1 MNADIAHRFT
11 QLSEKPD
18 GMGRLAPCARALTG
32 ATNGRSAYVLEE
44 PLTGQRLL
52 RRSLNLSSAMVRSFA
67 VFAVMTLLVL
77 PLRAQDV
84 TLTTDVLDRYV
95 TAYDKEREELAA
107 LDPKLREIDQRI
119 RRFRECK
126 IAFEAAGSATRS
138 RLGGL
143 AARAGIRARCGAN
156 SEADIE
162 REKGVLR
169 EQATQRAAQT
179 GSFTVPQ
186 FQRLGIRL
194 ERIYAFGDRVGLSA
208 LEIEAV
214 DARRER
220 FGSIYGVSAATVT
233 AAMDGMGIRGAGRG
247 TPMAGQWTPDLTW
260 LYVSHLWGVM
270 YGTGANVFDEPY
282 QPGQWTR
289 WQFGREGDD
298 DIAVVER
305 AFLSKDDDGQEWWRY
320 KSVTSGDTIV
330 LEGLFKPAGEGLQE
344 LVRMRG
350 RMPGEREASE
360 LMVPENMTTLQSWGT
375 FRSRPTKESVDGATV
390 GTEDV
395 TTPAGTFSAKRVRFG
410 GTAFRQE
417 WWLSPQVPGGWV
429 QYSVAGEEKDEGF
442 RIRLIAHGSGAVSE
456 LGAR

>member
-1 MNADIAHRFT
+1 MFRSMVT
-11 QLSEKPD
+11 
-18 GMGRLAPCARALTG
+18 LAA
-32 ATNGRSAYVLEE
+32 
-44 PLTGQRLL
+44 
-52 RRSLNLSSAMVRSFA
+52 
-67 VFAVMTLLVL
+67 TLLVAL
-77 PLRAQDV
+77 PLGAQDII
-84 TLTTDVLDRYV
+84 LSTDVLDRFV
-95 TAYDKEREELAA
+95 TAYDKEREEIEA

-156 SEADIE
+156 NESDIE
-162 REKGVLR
+162 REKTVLR
-169 EQATQRAAQT
+169 EQATQRAAQA

-194 ERIYAFGDRVGLSA
+194 ERIYAYGDRAGLSA
-208 LEIEAV
+208 PEIEAV

-220 FGSIYGVSAATVT
+220 FGSIYGVSAAAVT
-233 AAMDGMGIRGAGRG
+233 AAMDGMGRRGASRG
-247 TPMAGQWTPDLTW
+247 TPAAGQWTPDLTW
-260 LYVSHLWGVM
+260 LYVSHLWGIM

-282 QPGQWTR
+282 QPGQWSR

-298 DIAVVER
+298 DISVVER
-305 AFLSKDDDGQEWWRY
+305 AFLSKDDEGREWWRY

-330 LEGLFKPAGEGLQE
+330 LEGLFKPAGDGLQE

-350 RMPGEREASE
+350 LMPGEREASE
-360 LMVPENMTTLQSWGT
+360 LMVPENMTMLQAWGT
-375 FRSRPTKESVDGATV
+375 FRSRPTAESVDGATV
-390 GTEDV
+390 GTENV

-429 QYSVAGEEKDEGF
+429 QYTVSGEEKDEGF
-442 RIRLIAHGSGAVSE
+442 RIQLVAHGTGAVSE
-456 LGAR
+456 LGSR

>member
-1 MNADIAHRFT
+1 MFRFVVT
-11 QLSEKPD
+11 
-18 GMGRLAPCARALTG
+18 LAA
-32 ATNGRSAYVLEE
+32 
-44 PLTGQRLL
+44 
-52 RRSLNLSSAMVRSFA
+52 
-67 VFAVMTLLVL
+67 TLLVAL
-77 PLRAQDV
+77 PLSAQD
-84 TLTTDVLDRYV
+84 LALSTDVLDRFV
-95 TAYDKEREELAA
+95 TAYDKEREEVAA

-156 SEADIE
+156 NESDIE
-162 REKGVLR
+162 REKTVLR
-169 EQATQRAAQT
+169 EQATQRAAQA

-194 ERIYAFGDRVGLSA
+194 ERIYAYGDRVGLSA
-208 LEIEAV
+208 EEIEAV

-220 FGSIYGVSAATVT
+220 FGSIYGVNAAVVT
-233 AAMDGMGIRGAGRG
+233 AAMDGMGRGGAGRG

-260 LYVSHLWGVM
+260 LYVSHLWGIM

-305 AFLSKDDDGQEWWRY
+305 AFLSKDDEGREWWRY
-320 KSVTSGDTIV
+320 KSVTGGDTIV
-330 LEGLFKPAGEGLQE
+330 LEGLFKPAGDGLQE

-350 RMPGEREASE
+350 RMPGEREPSE
-360 LMVPENMTTLQSWGT
+360 LMVPENMTTLQAWGT
-375 FRSRPTKESVDGATV
+375 FRSRPTQESVEGATV
-390 GTEDV
+390 GTESV

-410 GTAFRQE
+410 GTTFRQE

-429 QYSVAGEEKDEGF
+429 QYDVSGEDKDEGF
-442 RIRLIAHGSGAVSE
+442 RIRLIAHGSGATSE
-456 LGAR
+456 LGSR